1 MAVKVRRRTY
11 RSAVRAAALDESRG
25 RIVEAARKLLAGGK
39 DVPAFSLD
47 AVAREAGVTRLTVY
61 NQFES
66 RRGLMEAVFDSIAR
80 EGGLFELSA
89 VFAEPDGQKALRRVV
104 VVFCHFWA
112 MHVEVMQKFEAF
124 AQLDEEM
131 ATSLKERTERRRQL
145 LTALVRRLDAVVTAP
160 SDLVDVLFALTSM
173 EFYRALSIRR
183 RSAAAVEELIWDAVK
198 DALKRF
204 TSVAG
209 R

>member
-1 MAVKVRRRTY
+1 MAVKAKRRTY
-11 RSAVRAAALDESRG
+11 KSAVRAASVDESRA
-25 RIVEAARKLLAGGK
+25 RILAAARKLLAGGE

-66 RRGLMEAVFDSIAR
+66 KRGVMEAVFDSIAR

-89 VFAEPDGQKALRRVV
+89 VFAEPDAERALRRVV
-104 VVFCHFWA
+104 AVFCHFWST
-112 MHVEVMQKFEAF
+112 HIEVVPKFVAF
-124 AQLDEEM
+124 AQQDEEM

-145 LTALVRRLDAVVTAP
+145 LTALVRRLDAVTAP
-160 SDLVDVLFALTSM
+160 SELVDVLFALTSA
-173 EFYRALSIRR
+173 EFYRALSTRR
-183 RSAAAVEELIWDAVK
+183 RSGAAIEELIWDAVR
-198 DALKRF
+198 DAVTRF
-204 TSVAG
+204 TGGTG